1 MCLAIPGKIL
11 SIEED
16 AVNGDTARVE
26 VLGTVKRANV
36 TLLESPCVGEYVL
49 IHAGF
54 AIERVDTESAEE
66 TLVMIEEL

>member
-11 SIEED
+11 SIEGE
-16 AVNGDTARVE
+16 TARVE

-36 TLLESPCVGEYVL
+36 SLLEAPRVGEYVL

-54 AIERVDTESAEE
+54 AIERVDTAGAKE
-66 TLVMIEEL
+66 TLALIEEL

>member
-1 MCLAIPGKIL
+1 MCLAIPGTIL

-16 AVNGDTARVE
+16 AVNGDTARIN

-36 TLLESPCVGEYVL
+36 SLLEAPRVGEYVL

-54 AIERVDTESAEE
+54 AIERVDTEGAEE
-66 TLVMIEEL
+66 TLALIEEL

>member
-16 AVNGDTARVE
+16 AVNGATARVE

-36 TLLESPCVGEYVL
+36 TLLESPRVGEYVL

-66 TLVMIEEL
+66 TLAMIEEL